1 MANRIKAINAY
12 MPDIQ
17 LGKRADLGDLVSFIA
32 RSTNLNE
39 GSIRQ
44 VLTELRDAVV
54 FFNLRGQPVQLEG
67 LGTYTPTIDLDGVI
81 NVGHRADNYIKDH
94 LNVSGEFKGEIERRE
109 NVPSTGSGQAARAAM
124 TWLRSGT
131 LTTPTTRWRKPLH
144 GECVAP
150 VNMAPRTLL
159 ANFPYSNRL
168 VSL

>member
-44 VLTELRDAVV
+44 VLIELRDAVV
-54 FFNLRGQPVQLEG
+54 FFNLRGQAVQLEG

-81 NVGHRADNYIKDH
+81 NVGHRADTYIKGH
-94 LNVSGEFKGEIERRE
+94 LNVSGEFKGEILRRE
-109 NVPSTGSGQAARAAM
+109 NIGKSGDD
-124 TWLRSGT
+124 L
-131 LTTPTTRWRKPLH
+131 
-144 GECVAP
+144 VAKWNADHPDDP
-150 VNMAPRTLL
+150 VA
-159 ANFPYSNRL
+159 
-168 VSL
+168 

>member
-1 MANRIKAINAY
+1 MASRIKAINAY
-12 MPDIQ
+12 MPNIK
-17 LGKRADLGDLVSFIA
+17 LGKRAELGDLVSFIA

-81 NVGHRADNYIKDH
+81 NVGHRADTYIKDH

-109 NVPSTGSGQAARAAM
+109 NIGKSGDDLAAKWNADH
-124 TWLRSGT
+124 
-131 LTTPTTRWRKPLH
+131 PEDP
-144 GECVAP
+144 VA
-150 VNMAPRTLL
+150 
-159 ANFPYSNRL
+159 
-168 VSL
+168 